1 MAETERKIKS
11 YWNTGIDDIDFPGE
25 ENPQTSFELSRHLK
39 CFLRPCIPGNI
50 VLFENICSSS
60 LCLQQ
65 GPHYTVNMSE
75 REGFDRCATLWYH
88 ILRLWSTSMLGCHS
102 DKRAGT
108 CEGHVHYRKSPA
120 VYRWIMSPEWSQS
133 QDTCSFLQR
142 GNSCSRSFGGIT
154 PCIVCVCVCV
164 KWGGGWGCLSPMP
177 EELAAARRVRANFAA
192 EQPVS
197 Y

>member
-1 MAETERKIKS
+1 M
-11 YWNTGIDDIDFPGE
+11 
-25 ENPQTSFELSRHLK
+25 LSTPLHSRQY
-39 CFLRPCIPGNI
+39 
-50 VLFENICSSS
+50 
-60 LCLQQ
+60 CLIWEYLLLITLLATRTPLY
-65 GPHYTVNMSE
+65 GKHKSE

-177 EELAAARRVRANFAA
+177 EELAAARGVRANFAA